1 MTISSSFAARK
12 QFLLL
17 GLLFIGPMLIA
28 TWMYFADTR
37 WQPLATTNHGRL
49 LKPIINL
56 DDPRD
61 PHPLSALT
69 AGQTDNYWVLIY
81 DDAAECL
88 ETCFDAL
95 IRQSQ
100 TRMMLGK
107 DVRRVKRVFLHGAT
121 TPDTVFL
128 NEHHQGLITINDSGL
143 RKLLDT
149 KRPDDLPAG
158 GLYLVDPLDNL
169 VMYFSADLAIRDVV
183 DDIKHLLNVSRIG

>member
-1 MTISSSFAARK
+1 MTISAGFAARK

-17 GLLFIGPMLIA
+17 GLLFVGPMLIA
-28 TWMYFADTR
+28 TWMYFAGNG

-49 LKPIINL
+49 LEPIINL
-56 DDPRD
+56 DDPPD
-61 PHPLSALT
+61 PHPLSELT

-95 IRQSQ
+95 NRQSQ
-100 TRMMLGK
+100 ARMMLGN

-128 NEHHQGLITINDSGL
+128 NEHHQGLITVNDSGL
-143 RKLLDT
+143 RQLLDT

-158 GLYLVDPLDNL
+158 GLYLVDPLGNL

-183 DDIKHLLNVSRIG
+183 DDFKHLLKVSRIG